1 MKINSLIA
9 LIIASLISITD
20 MSAQRRGSTELAFG
34 WGRLSTNEIGNGISE
49 LGLQL
54 FTLGD
59 VQRTDFQHI
68 GASRVSLKV
77 APYDRLT
84 IGASVTYEQI
94 NSNIML
100 LDAVVGNQKL
110 YFLTGAFELDYRY
123 ITTESF
129 QMYFSLAGGGTVLYD
144 VFDTDDTSPET
155 FDSYNEIYDPYPN
168 FHANLLGFRFGT
180 NLGIF
185 AEFGFGYK
193 GIVNVGLSFQPKPLD
208 KSK

>member
-1 MKINSLIA
+1 MNAQKRGVTEFA
-9 LIIASLISITD
+9 L
-20 MSAQRRGSTELAFG
+20 G
-34 WGRLSTNEIGNGISE
+34 WGRGTTNEVGNAISE
-49 LGLQL
+49 LGLQI
-54 FTLGD
+54 FSLGN
-59 VQRTDFQHI
+59 VQRTDFQHT

-94 NSNIML
+94 NSNVMSQ
-100 LDAVVGNQKL
+100 DVVVGDQKL

-129 QMYFSLAGGGTVLYD
+129 QMYFSLGGGGTLLYD
-144 VFDTDDTSPET
+144 VFNDNDTSPET
-155 FDSYNEIYDPYPN
+155 FSGYNEIYDPYPN

-193 GIVNVGLSFQPKPLD
+193 GIVNVGLSFQPKPL
-208 KSK
+208 K